1 MRDINKQ
8 INVLVVDDSAFMRRV
23 ITDLLNSDPSIKV
36 IGTARN
42 GIDALKK
49 IAEMH
54 PDVVTLDVEMP
65 IMDGLTTLEKIM
77 QETPVPVIMLS
88 SLTRAG
94 AEITIKALQKG
105 AVDFVAKP
113 SGTISLDLASVKEE
127 LVSKVK
133 VAATVEVSKALKR
146 EPVANC
152 DLSESL
158 TKSFVT
164 TKKVQETNKLVLIGT
179 STGGP
184 QALHTV
190 LSKLPKKI
198 PAAIVIVQHMPPGFT
213 RSLAE
218 RLDQISEINVKEAED
233 NERVVAGTAY
243 IAPGDYH
250 LVLECSS
257 TKKTEL
263 LLRLN
268 KDAPVNG
275 HRPSV
280 DVMMKSAARIDCCD
294 FIGVIMTG
302 MGHDGREGVRA
313 LKEKQAK
320 IIAEDEKTAVV
331 YGMPK
336 AVIEAN
342 LADHIV
348 PLPLIAQEI
357 VRLLDP
363 QKN

>member
-1 MRDINKQ
+1 MQNIYKQ
-8 INVLVVDDSAFMRRV
+8 INVLVVDDSAFMRKV
-23 ITDLLNSDPSIKV
+23 ITDLLNSDPSINV
-36 IGTARN
+36 VGTARN

-49 IAEMH
+49 IDELH
-54 PDVVTLDVEMP
+54 PDVVTLDIEMP
-65 IMDGLTTLEKIM
+65 VMDGLTTLEKIM
-77 QETPVPVIMLS
+77 QEKPLPVIMLS
-88 SLTRAG
+88 SLTQAD
-94 AEITIKALQKG
+94 AEITIRALQKG

-113 SGTISLDLASVKEE
+113 SGTISLDLA
-127 LVSKVK
+127 KVK
-133 VAATVEVSKALKR
+133 GELISKIKIAATVEVSKALKR

-158 TKSFVT
+158 TKSIVT
-164 TKKVQETNKLVLIGT
+164 TRKVQETNKLVLIGT

-184 QALHTV
+184 QALHAV
-190 LSKLPKKI
+190 LSKLPEKI

-218 RLDQISEINVKEAED
+218 RLDQIAEIHVKEAED
-233 NERVVAGTAY
+233 RERVVAGTAY

-257 TKKTEL
+257 PKKTEL

-280 DVMMKSAARIDCCD
+280 DVLMKSAARIDCCD

-320 IIAEDEKTAVV
+320 IIAQDASTAVV